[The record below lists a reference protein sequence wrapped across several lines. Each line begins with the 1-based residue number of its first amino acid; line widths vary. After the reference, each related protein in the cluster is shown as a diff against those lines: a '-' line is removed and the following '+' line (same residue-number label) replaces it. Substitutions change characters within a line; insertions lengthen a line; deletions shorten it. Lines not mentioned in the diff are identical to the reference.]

1 MAWPLV
7 VVVAQPPVTGV
18 VGRALVMGRA
28 SRASN
33 GTPHLLA
40 AEAAARCMNNIKPLI
55 IFSIVLLLLNYQMNF
70 FYIMNSIE
78 RSQ

>member
-1 MAWPLV
+1 M

-33 GTPHLLA
+33 GTPHLRA

-55 IFSIVLLLLNYQMNF
+55 IFFYCFIIIKLSNEF
-70 FYIMNSIE
+70 FLYNE
-78 RSQ
+78 